1 MLMFTCTELAC
12 SSAAVATL
20 YHTPD
25 ARTLPLVMQ
34 TCAPSCFQPSGTVQP
49 IGGFGPSIATKPMRR
64 VFARAVE
71 RIEVTFVERTE
82 GTVPS
87 PCTSTEC
94 PVAFSHDDD
103 ESVNVAP
110 AGGRSTGSAYAA
122 ATASVWPLP
131 EATKSAN
138 LVNPAGA
145 VYDVAPS
152 DDEAAEAQT
161 KRRSRSSACV
171 SSRATAG
178 VVWVAPGLAS
188 KLPP

>member
-1 MLMFTCTELAC
+1 
-12 SSAAVATL
+12 ATL

-34 TCAPSCFQPSGTVQP
+34 TCVPSCFQPSGTVQP
-49 IGGFGPSIATKPMRR
+49 IGGFGPSIATRPTRTSPSVSPVGASMSKAME
-64 VFARAVE
+64 RAVE

-87 PCTSTEC
+87 PCTTTEC
-94 PVAFSHDDD
+94 PLAFSQDDD
-103 ESVNVAP
+103 EFVNVTP
-110 AGGRSTGSAYAA
+110 PCGRSTGLAYAA

-131 EATKSAN
+131 EATKSAIS
-138 LVNPAGA
+138 VNPDGG

-171 SSRATAG
+171 SSRAT
-178 VVWVAPGLAS
+178 PGAV
-188 KLPP
+188 

>member
-1 MLMFTCTELAC
+1 R
-12 SSAAVATL
+12 SSDL
-20 YHTPD
+20 
-25 ARTLPLVMQ
+25 
-34 TCAPSCFQPSGTVQP
+34 VQP
-49 IGGFGPSIATKPMRR
+49 IGGFGPSIATKPTRTSPAVSPVGASMSE
-64 VFARAVE
+64 VMVRAVE

-87 PCTSTEC
+87 PCTITEC
-94 PVAFSHDDD
+94 PLAFSQDDD
-103 ESVNVAP
+103 EFVNVATP
-110 AGGRSTGSAYAA
+110 CGRTTGSAYAA

-131 EATKSAN
+131 EATKSAIS
-138 LVNPAGA
+138 VNPAGG

-171 SSRATAG
+171 SSRTTAG